1 MDAVCICF
9 SRRSALAPRRLVFTI
24 RRSLIF
30 HFFQPIS
37 QHDRTMKTDDK
48 MRAIAAIEL
57 ADALLVDFNNPSSA
71 LKGIDGVTME
81 KLLVYLK
88 ISERSQ
94 RRRSRKLSKAANEGV
109 AEDPE
114 SDSGE

>member
-1 MDAVCICF
+1 
-9 SRRSALAPRRLVFTI
+9 
-24 RRSLIF
+24 
-30 HFFQPIS
+30 
-37 QHDRTMKTDDK
+37 MKTDDK
-48 MRAIAAIEL
+48 VRSLAAIEL
-57 ADALLVDFNNPSSA
+57 ADALIVDFNNPSSA
-71 LKGIDGVTME
+71 LKGINGVTME

-94 RRRSRKLSKAANEGV
+94 RRRAKKLSTATKDVA